1 MLHFWNPDINLR
13 NSAEKIRFQKIA
25 SDVMLTVH
33 RTLIQITSLHS
44 PPIEKLTT
52 FHLPHDYRCWTV
64 IMLRKC
70 LFKSF
75 ANFLNK
81 SCFLLLNYTSYFYIL
96 YIKHFSGMW
105 FANIFFYS
113 VGYLFTFLIMPF
125 AAQKFLI
132 LMKIRLFV

>member
-33 RTLIQITSLHS
+33 GSLIQIASLHS

-64 IMLRKC
+64 IMLGKC
-70 LFKSF
+70 VFKSF

-81 SCFLLLNYTSYFYIL
+81 SCFWLLNYTSYFYIL

-132 LMKIRLFV
+132 LMKISLFV